1 MDLFLVR
8 HGETQANAD
17 GIIQG
22 WMDTTLNAT
31 GQEQARQAAAA
42 FDQPIDAIFSSDLT
56 RAKQTVAAFRQK
68 YPDVPYFEDA
78 RLRERNFGDATGERR
93 DKHDWEAFW
102 ASSDSVTI
110 PNAETLTDYNA
121 RVQSFLDSIG
131 QTSFKRP
138 LIVTHSG
145 TINRFQALTGDSH
158 EPTRHQNASVTKI
171 TLDKSTHAAIR
182 PTQAP
187 VTLP

>member
-22 WMDTTLNAT
+22 WMDTELNAT
-31 GQEQARQAAAA
+31 GKEQVRQAAAL
-42 FDQPIDAIFSSDLT
+42 FDEPIDVIFSSDLT
-56 RAKQTVAAFRQK
+56 RAKQTADAFRQK
-68 YPDVPYFEDA
+68 YSDLPYFEDV
-78 RLRERNFGDATGERR
+78 RLRERNFGDAAGEHRN
-93 DKHDWEAFW
+93 KQDWEAFW

-110 PNAETLTDYNA
+110 PNAETLNEYDA
-121 RVQSFLDSIG
+121 RVQSFLTSL
-131 QTSFKRP
+131 QETSFLRP

-145 TINRFQALTGDSH
+145 TINRLLALAGDGH
-158 EPTRHQNASVTKI
+158 EPTRHQNASITKI
-171 TLDKSTHAAIR
+171 RLDIPSHSTTR

-187 VTLP
+187 VTAP